1 MADIVLFTAQI
12 NPSDPSWVFFFFF
25 FTLQIFYREVR
36 LRAKIDGNSASQSS
50 DFPIQLL

>member
-12 NPSDPSWVFFFFF
+12 NPSDPSWFFFF

>member
-12 NPSDPSWVFFFFF
+12 NPSDPSWVFFFF